1 MERWPVRYRL
11 AAALVVPLLAVAGL
25 SVALVVGQVHAAH
38 AAGRTRT
45 AAQLTVKVNSLVRAL
60 AQERYA
66 TSSFVASGY
75 ITMQADTAAAREP
88 VDAAYRDVTAAA
100 LGAPDDQR
108 LRDALAAAVG
118 QMGQLPTLRGQVDAR
133 TATIGPISDAYN
145 GIVGAWL
152 GVTSAQ
158 IGLGTASSPLVR
170 TATALAAISAVAE
183 QTAQQRGYVSLTL
196 FLHDQIPDNVG
207 RIRIATGAEAA
218 WLGEFEGAASDDQRR
233 LYDQRVGPT
242 VGPVSALRDQ
252 VLAEAAAGKPIDVVP
267 AVWLGNVNSKIDQ
280 LRVVEGQLNVSLA
293 DQPG

>member
-38 AAGRTRT
+38 EAGRTRT
-45 AAQLTVKVNSLVRAL
+45 AAQLTVKVNTLVRAL

-75 ITMQADTAAAREP
+75 ITMQSDTAAARGP
-88 VDAAYRDVTAAA
+88 VDVAYREVTAAA

-108 LRDALAAAVG
+108 LRTALTAAAG
-118 QMGQLPTLRGQVDAR
+118 QMVQLPTLRGQVDAR

-145 GIVGAWL
+145 DIVGAWL

-158 IGLGTASSPLVR
+158 IGLGTATSPLVR

-207 RIRIATGAEAA
+207 RIRTATGAETA
-218 WLGEFEGAASDDQRR
+218 WLGEFEAAASDDQRR
-233 LYDQRVGPT
+233 PTTSASVRPSARSPPCATRSWPRPRPANPSTSCPPSGSATSTRRSTSCGPSRGSST
-242 VGPVSALRDQ
+242 
-252 VLAEAAAGKPIDVVP
+252 
-267 AVWLGNVNSKIDQ
+267 
-280 LRVVEGQLNVSLA
+280 
-293 DQPG
+293 